1 MKQTISF
8 LQKKYEFRAVKYI
21 RSPFKPK
28 PDTFMKQ
35 LLYIGVLHLLLA
47 SACFAQTKTQLKIID
62 SLKTRISQ
70 PTLPDTVK
78 VDHLNELAWLHR
90 NFDNNAIFSYAKQAE
105 ALAKKVNYKSGLATA
120 YNRLATAYKSR
131 DEYEKVI
138 NYYRQA
144 LDIEEDLQHNYGISR
159 AYNNLGIV
167 LKKQRKYQN
176 ALGYFQ
182 KSLTYLRKSKKYSQ
196 AKVGVKKL
204 NIANCYKS
212 MGEAQLAVQNY
223 LDAINAFKEDKKQIY
238 SKPLGNCYLGLG
250 LLYKKTNHFEKSRVY
265 ALKALAIFEKRG
277 NRRLLI
283 KTYNQLGILHYE
295 VRDYERAL
303 QYYYQNL
310 RLRDELGSTQ
320 NIQGVYNNLG
330 LVYLDLQK
338 LDSAQYF
345 IKKSIELSIKKNDS
359 QTLTQAYNDQGL
371 ILVQQKKY
379 KEAVDYFT
387 KALQLA
393 NKTENRSSRKKSLEY
408 LSNAYA
414 KMEQYDNAFKY
425 FDDYKDARDS
435 LETNFRKAMD
445 YKDNYE
451 KEKHQRELLEKDQK
465 IKNAE
470 LARLK
475 EYSFRQTLANY
486 FFGVGLLLSLIIV
499 FAIIKNYQERRKVR
513 QKQQRIDKLL
523 NDQEFLALSKMLEG
537 QEKERE
543 RVAQDLHDRLGGMLS
558 VLQYQFTTLNNVI
571 DWGKPEDKEVYSKAL
586 TLLDETCDSVRKVSH
601 NIASKAL
608 KEFGLIPAL
617 NDLKVQIEATKHL
630 TVEITDVGFAQRLP
644 AKYEAQ
650 VYRIVQELLGNVLK
664 HANAQEVGVQLYWK
678 HEEANLHIS
687 VEDDGRGFDV
697 AQAQAKRGIG
707 LAGLK
712 SRVKSLVG
720 TYSIDSS
727 LGKGTTVMIDIPVLI
742 TPNEIEET
750 KQLKQ

>member
-1 MKQTISF
+1 MLKGLRIFKQRGV
-8 LQKKYEFRAVKYI
+8 KKEIAKIYI
-21 RSPFKPK
+21 N
-28 PDTFMKQ
+28 
-35 LLYIGVLHLLLA
+35 LGVLHY
-47 SACFAQTKTQLKIID
+47 D
-62 SLKTRISQ
+62 
-70 PTLPDTVK
+70 
-78 VDHLNELAWLHR
+78 
-90 NFDNNAIFSYAKQAE
+90 
-105 ALAKKVNYKSGLATA
+105 
-120 YNRLATAYKSR
+120 
-131 DEYEKVI
+131 
-138 NYYRQA
+138 
-144 LDIEEDLQHNYGISR
+144 
-159 AYNNLGIV
+159 
-167 LKKQRKYQN
+167 
-176 ALGYFQ
+176 
-182 KSLTYLRKSKKYSQ
+182 
-196 AKVGVKKL
+196 
-204 NIANCYKS
+204 
-212 MGEAQLAVQNY
+212 
-223 LDAINAFKEDKKQIY
+223 
-238 SKPLGNCYLGLG
+238 
-250 LLYKKTNHFEKSRVY
+250 
-265 ALKALAIFEKRG
+265 
-277 NRRLLI
+277 
-283 KTYNQLGILHYE
+283 
-295 VRDYERAL
+295 VRDYKVAL
-303 QYYYQNL
+303 QYYRQNL
-310 RLRDELGSTQ
+310 SLRKELGSTQ
-320 NIQGVYNNLG
+320 NIQGVYNNMG
-330 LVYLDLQK
+330 LTYLQLAK

-345 IKKSIELSIKKNDS
+345 LQKSVKLSLEKNDF
-359 QTLTQAYNDQGL
+359 QTLAQAYNNQGL
-371 ILVQQKKY
+371 ALTKEKKY
-379 KEAVDYFT
+379 IQAVELCN
-387 KALQLA
+387 KALQYSEKVGDKLTRQDA
-393 NKTENRSSRKKSLEY
+393 LEN

-425 FDDYKDARDS
+425 FDDYKGARDS

-445 YKDNYE
+445 YKENYE

-470 LARLK
+470 FARLK

-617 NDLKVQIEATKHL
+617 NDLKVHIEATKHL
-630 TVEITDVGFAQRLP
+630 TVEITDVGFEQRLP